1 MSTILV
7 TGGAGFIGSNAA
19 HHLASAGHN
28 IIIADLFEDD
38 DKWQN
43 LHHLAP
49 KDIITAKQLPEWLSS
64 SSGDIDGIVHM
75 GAVSATTERDTNLIV
90 ESNFQLSK
98 LVWLTATR
106 LKIPLV
112 YASSAAVYG
121 DGKEGFSD
129 DPSLMPRL
137 RPLNPYGW
145 SKLVFDRWASAEAV
159 RGNAP
164 PNWAGLRFFNV
175 YGPGEGHKGSMRS
188 LVHKSFFDIR
198 DGNPIRL
205 FRDHGGKYGHGEQMR
220 DFIYVQDCA
229 EIIGWLLTANRE
241 SGIFNVGT
249 GQARSWNDLAR
260 AVQASMPKPTSI
272 EYIDMP
278 QSIRDQYQDYT
289 SADPSRLR
297 SAGWNREF
305 TNLEDGIA
313 DYVSNY
319 LLPGK
324 VN

>member
-7 TGGAGFIGSNAA
+7 TGGAGFIGSNTA
-19 HHLASAGHN
+19 HHLSSAGHE
-28 IIIADLFEDD
+28 IIIADLFEADE
-38 DKWQN
+38 KWQN

-49 KDIITAKQLPEWLSS
+49 KNIITAKQLPDWLLSI
-64 SSGDIDGIVHM
+64 SGGIDGIVHM
-75 GAVSATTERDTNLIV
+75 GAISATTERDTNLII
-90 ESNFQLSK
+90 ETNFQLST

-121 DGKEGFSD
+121 DGVEGFSD

-145 SKLVFDRWASAEAV
+145 SKLVFDRWALAEAQT
-159 RGNAP
+159 GNAP

-198 DGNPIRL
+198 ADNPIRL
-205 FRDHGGKYGHGEQMR
+205 FRDHGGAYGDGEQLR
-220 DFIYVQDCA
+220 DFIYVRDCA
-229 EIIGWLLTANRE
+229 EVINWLLSAKTE

-249 GQARSWNDLAR
+249 GLARSWNDLAK
-260 AVQASMPKPTSI
+260 AVLASSPSPTTI

-278 QSIRDQYQDYT
+278 DSIRNQYQDYT
-289 SADPSRLR
+289 CADPSRLR
-297 SAGWNREF
+297 SAGWNGDF

-313 DYVSNY
+313 DYISNY

-324 VN
+324 VT